1 MKKLTNK
8 AGLTLIEMM
17 VALLIMVFLV
27 LGMGVGMDAGSRI
40 YQDAVFESDS
50 ATLASTLNT
59 SLGDILRYSRE
70 IRENDGVLEN
80 YNGDYIVEEDVGF
93 VFTNYEYGIQD
104 AYFYTPIYEDGT
116 SKGVLQMKNLKNAE
130 VVELINAGT
139 YPNLVVSNFEITYVA
154 AGSNSEGAAG
164 RGGYFDI
171 SYTIYSVK
179 DESKSREVECVI
191 RLMNE

>member
-70 IRENDGVLEN
+70 ICENDGVLEN